1 MLQDSTSPDQLS
13 QREKEIVGCIAKGM
27 TSKEI
32 ADKLCLSVHTVTT
45 HRRNLPTKLQIHT
58 QAGLTI
64 YAIVHKLVSLSEIK
78 LQ

>member
-1 MLQDSTSPDQLS
+1 
-13 QREKEIVGCIAKGM
+13 M

-45 HRRNLPTKLQIHT
+45 HRRNLTTKLQIHT

-78 LQ
+78 MQ